1 VNRTINGENPTGQSI
16 RENFFG
22 SPNALVDLAKSGA
35 AGPGGAIGFT
45 VMKIGDYL
53 LDLELQAA
61 QNEGRGEIVSN
72 PRLITSDQTKAVIR
86 QGVEIPYQSTV
97 AVGGSG
103 VAQISFKQAVL
114 ELNVT
119 PHITPDQNIL
129 MELLVKKDAKGEQ
142 VGLNFAIDKREI
154 QTTVQV
160 GNGETVVLGG
170 VYEGTKTNTTD
181 KVPLLGDLPGIG
193 FMFRRNLVQDQ
204 KKELLIFIT
213 PKILQQAGTL

>member
-1 VNRTINGENPTGQSI
+1 M
-16 RENFFG
+16 
-22 SPNALVDLAKSGA
+22 VDLAKSGA

-45 VMKIGDYL
+45 VLKVGDYL

-72 PRLITSDQTKAVIR
+72 PRLITSDQTKAVIK

-97 AVGGSG
+97 ALGGG
-103 VAQISFKQAVL
+103 ATANISFKQAVL

-119 PHITPDQNIL
+119 PHITPDQNVL

-154 QTTVQV
+154 ETTVQV

-170 VYEGTKTNTTD
+170 VYEGTKTNSTD
-181 KVPLLGDLPGIG
+181 KVQLLGDLPGIG
-193 FMFRRNLVQDQ
+193 FMFRRSLVQDQ

-213 PKILQQAGTL
+213 PKILQQSGMGR